1 MNVASKGRWWVSLL
15 ILGVFAVALGCTAEE
30 GSEQND
36 TVHGAE
42 VAQDGLSPDG
52 ASETELDEA
61 SGPMRVLVVF
71 DTLGFT
77 EVGEDGTVPGFNLD
91 GVVSG
96 EDDETTCGQPDH
108 ISPEGVEGIDNQLAE
123 LVPLFELFGIGAA
136 AAYIQSAIEE
146 GGLLILL
153 QVDGVDDL
161 ENDDEV
167 TVMVRTGAGE
177 PLLGTDGKLL
187 SGQTF
192 HLHEE
197 TPDSF
202 AQTAY
207 IEDGVLHAGPF
218 DARLPVVVLGMQY
231 ELTFYGTLLRAKWT
245 YDGGLQEG
253 LLGGAATLDDLY
265 GIGETAAADDKSVL
279 PAIKAVVEGAGD
291 LAPDDEGN
299 CQRVSAAM
307 AFTGVSAF
315 YFPDEPG
322 VEPPESTR

>member
-1 MNVASKGRWWVSLL
+1 MK
-15 ILGVFAVALGCTAEE
+15 IMMVALCFVVAAGCADDDGGRLGAAANAAPDSVETQSDVE
-30 GSEQND
+30 G
-36 TVHGAE
+36 
-42 VAQDGLSPDG
+42 PDG
-52 ASETELDEA
+52 ASTSTEVPEPE
-61 SGPMRVLVVF
+61 GPKRMLVVF
-71 DTLGFT
+71 DTLSFT
-77 EVGEDGTVPGFNLD
+77 EIAEDGTAPGFNLD
-91 GVVSG
+91 GVVSDA
-96 EDDETTCGQPDH
+96 DDKGSCGQPDYV
-108 ISPEGVEGIDNQLAE
+108 SPEGVEGIDNQLAK

-136 AAYIQSAIEE
+136 SAYIQGAIEE

-153 QVDGVDDL
+153 QVDGVDSI

-167 TVMVRTGAGE
+167 TVMVRTGAGN

-187 SGQTF
+187 TGQTF
-192 HLHEE
+192 HLHPE

-231 ELTFYGTLLRAKWT
+231 ELTFYGALLRAEWT
-245 YDGGLQEG
+245 YDGSLHGG

-265 GIGETAAADDKSVL
+265 GIGETAAADDGSVL

-291 LAPDDEGN
+291 LEPNEDGE
-299 CQRVSAAM
+299 CQKMSAAM

-322 VEPPESTR
+322 VEPPASTR